1 MKRLPLLTL
10 LFLLTASTSF
20 AQSSM
25 KALFNGEA
33 KMVFLGYD
41 FSETRF
47 IGSEGFADP
56 NAIQNKYLAA
66 WNSFHVTEPEK
77 YSLQEAFKLTDQH
90 YEVNLDYLTKTNY
103 NTNVLKNTIDGSF
116 TMTEGEVK
124 ALVEKHKFEK
134 EDAVGLTY
142 VVESLN
148 KLHESAYVWVTFID
162 LNTGKVLH
170 TEKLVGKAGGFGFR
184 NFWAGSFYSVKKL
197 IEKTYYKKWSKL
209 YK

>member
-1 MKRLPLLTL
+1 MKRLPLLSL
-10 LFLLTASTSF
+10 LLLLTTAGAF

-47 IGSEGFADP
+47 IGSADFADP
-56 NAIQNKYLAA
+56 NAIQNKYLAT
-66 WNSFHVTEPEK
+66 WNNFHVTEAEK
-77 YSLQEAFKLTDQH
+77 YSLQESFKLTDQH
-90 YEVNLDYLTKTNY
+90 YEVSLDYLIKNNY
-103 NTNVLKNTIDGSF
+103 NTNVLKNTIDGSY
-116 TMTEGEVK
+116 TMTEDQVK
-124 ALVEKHKFEK
+124 ALVEKHQFKK
-134 EDAVGLTY
+134 QDAVGLTY

-148 KLHESAYVWVTFID
+148 KLQESSYVWVTFID

-170 TEKLVGKAGGFGFR
+170 TEKLVGRPAGFGFR
-184 NFWAGSFYSVKKL
+184 NYWAGSFGSIKKL